1 MSVFSSL
8 FDKRLTKTSLL
19 SSKAEAQSGQDAD
32 QKESLAQREKFYQV
46 VRDSMV
52 RAGVL
57 STGYKFKAM
66 PRDRMGNSFLVMI
79 DLAPTYLQNTAQLRE
94 IETQMSHLAR
104 LLVGTQKVAVYW
116 RLDESLEIPVQLA
129 SGMRM
134 ENTPASF
141 NPIQPAEIAAYR
153 NGGASMAQP
162 LRHNTP
168 PDAALDLGA
177 TQYGDLR

>member
-8 FDKRLTKTSLL
+8 FDKRLTRTSLL
-19 SSKAEAQSGQDAD
+19 SSKAEAQLGQEAD
-32 QKESLAQREKFYQV
+32 PKESLAQREKFYQV

-66 PRDRMGNSFLVMI
+66 PRDRMGASFLVMI

-94 IETQMSHLAR
+94 IETQMGHLAK

-141 NPIQPAEIAAYR
+141 DPIQPAEIAAYK
-153 NGGASMAQP
+153 NGGTSMVQP
-162 LRHNTP
+162 LRHAS
-168 PDAALDLGA
+168 PDTALDLGT